1 VAALERW
8 THEQLASIHGQHS
21 SEVTPTSKEKQSAE
35 QIKVLDTSA
44 ELLAKMVE
52 VHCMD
57 KAQLLRKLWSG
68 SGDLFQ
74 TIYTELA
81 TVIHDLKL
89 TVAEKTR
96 MCEKLEDSIDR
107 LRESILPRNSAGAS
121 TPAVAEGRSAPGHD
135 NEASRLSAHDAEQYR
150 ALQQELLLKNQEM
163 LELQSTLTSLSIWFP
178 NFARF
183 NSSVLSK
190 YLPPVDY
197 LEQLEREK
205 REEEERVREAQAKKD
220 EEERRQQQLQQGGRS
235 GKLTTQGSNTLT
247 SIGEDGKAP
256 DPAAE
261 EDQVQLAQD
270 FLLRDLKRLQ
280 GLGIGFAVLDP
291 TEYDACKAVLAGNM
305 ELAQS
310 AGVFAPAG
318 GSGGGAHLSGKG
330 TVKTVLSSTG
340 QPVAVPAVLTAA
352 LSRTSVAV
360 RNKFKGRS
368 GKIQSFVEVRGD
380 EYALGAPRSP
390 GSASGAGDGEDSC
403 GADDTRPVEGVAGN
417 AGNAIAAAAA
427 AVRKMFETD
436 THSPVSPVTAS
447 TVGPVPPSPNVA
459 DLNVGDY
466 YKLQNAR
473 VTKVDPNDA
482 AGAIA
487 RIAANISQKRKPNY
501 YTAQDTAQ
509 QGSSAASGRE
519 SPFDDADDMDDAE
532 GVTEAEYEAKY
543 RALLIDA
550 QKLELAKAG
559 AEKKMKEEQK
569 AHHKQLLRMS
579 AQITTLQNK
588 LQTSTLSTSALL
600 AKLPHVV
607 FAPLI
612 PRHRVRPVEY
622 GDAVRYSGTGSYPTS
637 RGKSAPL
644 ASRGADFCA
653 DDAESAIFGD
663 SVADPVSVLL
673 NNAPGH
679 RVKFDPRSELND
691 NTMDSF
697 TAELSKLSVNYVAQ
711 TAHSSERVTDV
722 APQLPPATQ
731 NRYFSLTEIERIVSR
746 FCAQFVQPAPFVP
759 HGDSNSVEAGMGAR
773 DELFAS
779 FGQGAYQWTHANL
792 SNCLSGQQASFF
804 ETLSLD
810 SSMVGADS
818 ALGPV
823 LAQVE
828 ALLEESV
835 FAGHVFQ
842 FLCAYGGAHSA
853 SSSGRTSHTATSP
866 RSVCVNAVLTLHK
879 MCCSLNKLLHA
890 SSGTSAQSSQLQAL
904 SELFCLSRSRDV
916 HAVQGE
922 DNQHS
927 HLCAL
932 TDPLQRHLRG
942 RIYIDL
948 YLHCFR
954 GMQVSTALSLVYML
968 FCTSHRRYI
977 RPPALHRDIS
987 PHTKGHVHSR
997 CLPRRVSCEGS
1008 LPSWGRKAGT
1018 KLGRSRVPPKRRWR
1032 HRARRGGDVSLPG
1045 TAVFIVC
1052 PGLP

>member
-8 THEQLASIHGQHS
+8 THEQLASIHGRHS
-21 SEVTPTSKEKQSAE
+21 SEVTPTSKEMQSAE

-52 VHCMD
+52 VHCVD
-57 KAQLLRKLWSG
+57 KAQLLRKLWSS

-74 TIYTELA
+74 TVYTELA

-107 LRESILPRNSAGAS
+107 LRESILPRNSADAS
-121 TPAVAEGRSAPGHD
+121 TPAESRSAHGHD
-135 NEASRLSAHDAEQYR
+135 NDASRLTAHDAEQYR

-178 NFARF
+178 NFAKF

-190 YLPPVDY
+190 YLPPIDY

-205 REEEERVREAQAKKD
+205 REEEERVREAQAKKE
-220 EEERRQQQLQQGGRS
+220 EEERRQQQVQQSGRS
-235 GKLTTQGSNTLT
+235 GKLTTQGSSTLT

-305 ELAQS
+305 ELAQI

-318 GSGGGAHLSGKG
+318 GSGGGTHLSGKG
-330 TVKTVLSSTG
+330 GVKMVLSSAG

-390 GSASGAGDGEDSC
+390 SSASGAGDGEDGF
-403 GADDTRPVEGVAGN
+403 GADDTRPVEGAAGN

-487 RIAANISQKRKPNY
+487 RIAATISQKRKPNY
-501 YTAQDTAQ
+501 YAAQDTAQ

-569 AHHKQLLRMS
+569 AHHKQLLRVS

-622 GDAVRYSGTGSYPTS
+622 GDAVMYSGTGSYPTS

-644 ASRGADFCA
+644 ASRGAGFGA

-691 NTMDSF
+691 NTVDSF
-697 TAELSKLSVNYVAQ
+697 TAELSKLSVNNVVQ
-711 TAHSSERVTDV
+711 TAHSSERAIDV
-722 APQLPPATQ
+722 SPQLSPATKS
-731 NRYFSLTEIERIVSR
+731 RYFSLTEIERIVSR

-759 HGDSNSVEAGMGAR
+759 HGDSKPVEAGMGAR

-779 FGQGAYQWTHANL
+779 FGQGADHWTHANL
-792 SNCLSGQQASFF
+792 SNCLSGQQASLF
-804 ETLSLD
+804 ETLNLD
-810 SSMVGADS
+810 SSMVGPDS

-823 LAQVE
+823 LAQVD
-828 ALLEESV
+828 ALLGESV

-842 FLCAYGGAHSA
+842 FLCAYGGAHSP
-853 SSSGRTSHTATSP
+853 SKGEPTSHAAKSS
-866 RSVCVNAVLTLHK
+866 RSMCANAALTLHK
-879 MCCSLNKLLHA
+879 MCRSLNKLLHA
-890 SSGTSAQSSQLQAL
+890 SLGTSAQASQLQSL
-904 SELFCLSRSRDV
+904 SELFCLPHSSDE
-916 HAVQGE
+916 HAVPTE
-922 DNQHS
+922 DHQHS

-942 RIYIDL
+942 RIYFDL

-954 GMQVSTALSLVYML
+954 SMQVSTALSLVYML

-977 RPPALHRDIS
+977 RPPVLHRDIS
-987 PHTKGHVHSR
+987 PHTKGHARSQ
-997 CLPRRVSCEGS
+997 CLPRTVSCEGS
-1008 LPSWGRKAGT
+1008 S
-1018 KLGRSRVPPKRRWR
+1018 RS
-1032 HRARRGGDVSLPG
+1032 
-1045 TAVFIVC
+1045 
-1052 PGLP
+1052 